1 MKNGKKETDARKT
14 RGRSPVTGWS
24 DGRTFGEL
32 VAGMEGKSASPSRAA
47 TRRSAWPT
55 TPR

>member
-24 DGRTFGEL
+24 DGRTFGDL
-32 VAGMEGKSASPSRAA
+32 VAEMEGKSRAA

>member
-1 MKNGKKETDARKT
+1 MRNGKKETDARKT

-24 DGRTFGEL
+24 DGRTFGDL
-32 VAGMEGKSASPSRAA
+32 VAEMEGKSASPSRAA